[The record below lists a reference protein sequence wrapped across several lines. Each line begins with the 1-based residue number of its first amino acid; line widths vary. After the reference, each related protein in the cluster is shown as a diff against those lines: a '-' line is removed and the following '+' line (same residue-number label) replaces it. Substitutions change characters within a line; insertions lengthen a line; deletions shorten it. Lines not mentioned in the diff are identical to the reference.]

1 MLTRIRKYRRWHR
14 LKRHLLK
21 YMETR
26 FAGGFY
32 SFFIH
37 KKVLYLFYKPCKGSS
52 FTVRQAIHEI
62 ETYFGVDVCNYSHTL
77 FDCYRWESYK
87 RGYSNRHKEYEK
99 YISKIHL
106 LVT

>member
-14 LKRHLLK
+14 LRRHLLK
-21 YMETR
+21 YMEAR

-32 SFFIH
+32 SFFID
-37 KKVLYLFYKPCKGSS
+37 KRVLYLFYKPCKGSS

-62 ETYFGVDVCNYSHTL
+62 ETYFGVDVCNYSDTL
-77 FDCYRWESYK
+77 FDCYRSKAYSK
-87 RGYSNRHKEYEK
+87 GYSRGRKEYET
-99 YISKIHL
+99 YISKLHQ